1 MSIVPN
7 RAVVLARLKEIAPER
22 VNVDPKRLVSDATL
36 ADLGIDSFQF
46 IELIF
51 VAEEEYGIKIDLET
65 LHAKKVEDVLDVI
78 IAEIAKKP

>member
-1 MSIVPN
+1 MTLVPN
-7 RAVVLARLKEIAPER
+7 RAVVLARLKAIAPER
-22 VNVDPKRLVSDATL
+22 VNVDPNRLVPDATL

-65 LHAKKVEDVLDVI
+65 LQAKKVEDMLDVI
-78 IAEIAKKP
+78 IAAIAKKA

>member
-1 MSIVPN
+1 MKTVPD
-7 RAVVLARLKEIAPER
+7 RAAILARLRHIAPER
-22 VNVDPKRLVSDATL
+22 INVDPERFVPGATL

-46 IELIF
+46 IELVF

-65 LHAKKVEDVLDVI
+65 LHAKKIEDMLDVI